1 MKSANPQQKNSG
13 IISMLDL
20 KKFLEILYRNA
31 GLICFAIGVGSLVF
45 GVFNLG
51 ILPHF
56 YEALSGDPGFD
67 GWWTILINI
76 ILWLLFC
83 LLLVLSGGTLYL
95 NWKNILKLDV
105 NKRRID
111 ALYFYLIGAIIILGS
126 MVYLILILVA
136 LVSPIQFFPNLLFAG
151 EETPMDLS
159 IIFNG
164 LLFFLVMSLFYRIG
178 GRFIKYGIKIGDSK

>member
-45 GVFNLG
+45 G
-51 ILPHF
+51 
-56 YEALSGDPGFD
+56 GFD